1 MRNFHHFLNKLACAL
16 IAVIAISGCF
26 EPLDNNILSSNP
38 NQVVYA
44 KKAKK
49 VKKAKRAKKHAKKS
63 AKKTKKVNASTDW
76 RWPKPKATV
85 YLDLDGNKNLLS
97 ASDEAIKTWNDTGA
111 FTFVKTKNKKN
122 ADITVEQVYSPNTNY
137 AGYTTFHYYV
147 KSGLLFSA
155 NTKLNTYYLDNFSSY
170 NYSYERVVNTVEHE
184 LGHAIGLK
192 HNNGQSVMYPTGSI
206 YPIQDIDIQNVKKLY
221 AN

>member
-1 MRNFHHFLNKLACAL
+1 MLLL
-16 IAVIAISGCF
+16 IGDGQSQK
-26 EPLDNNILSSNP
+26 PLFIL
-38 NQVVYA
+38 
-44 KKAKK
+44 
-49 VKKAKRAKKHAKKS
+49 
-63 AKKTKKVNASTDW
+63 
-76 RWPKPKATV
+76 
-85 YLDLDGNKNLLS
+85 
-97 ASDEAIKTWNDTGA
+97 TWNDTGA

-155 NTKLNTYYLDNFSSY
+155 DTKLNTYYLDNFSSY

>member
-1 MRNFHHFLNKLACAL
+1 MRNFRHFLNKLTYAL
-16 IAVIAISGCF
+16 IAVIALSGCF
-26 EPLDNNILSSNP
+26 ELLGNNILSSMP

-49 VKKAKRAKKHAKKS
+49 RAKKSRKETVS
-63 AKKTKKVNASTDW
+63 AEWKWAQSKAS
-76 RWPKPKATV
+76 V
-85 YLDLDGNKNLLS
+85 YVDLDGDKNLT
-97 ASDEAIKTWNDTGA
+97 AAANHAIQVWNDTGA
-111 FTFVKTKNKKN
+111 FTFTKTKNKKK
-122 ADITVEQVYSPNTNY
+122 ADITIESVYSPNTTY
-137 AGYTTFHYYV
+137 AGYTTFHFYV

-155 NTKLNTYYLDNFSSY
+155 DTKLNTYYLDNFSSY

-206 YPIQDIDIQNVKKLY
+206 YSIQETDIEAVKKLY
-221 AN
+221 NK

>member
-1 MRNFHHFLNKLACAL
+1 MRNFRHFLNKLTYAL
-16 IAVIAISGCF
+16 IAVIALSGGF
-26 EPLDNNILSSNP
+26 ELLGNNILSSMP

-49 VKKAKRAKKHAKKS
+49 RAKKSRKETVS
-63 AKKTKKVNASTDW
+63 AEWKWAQ
-76 RWPKPKATV
+76 PKASV
-85 YLDLDGNKNLLS
+85 YVDLDGDKNLT
-97 ASDEAIKTWNDTGA
+97 AAANHAIQVWNDTGA
-111 FTFVKTKNKKN
+111 FTFTKTKNKKK
-122 ADITVEQVYSPNTNY
+122 ADITIESVYSPNTTY
-137 AGYTTFHYYV
+137 AGYTTFHFYV

-155 NTKLNTYYLDNFSSY
+155 DTKLNTYYLDNFSSY

-206 YPIQDIDIQNVKKLY
+206 YSIQETDIETVKKLY
-221 AN
+221 NK

>member
-1 MRNFHHFLNKLACAL
+1 MRNFRHFLNKLTYAL
-16 IAVIAISGCF
+16 IAVIALSGCF
-26 EPLDNNILSSNP
+26 ELLGNNILSSMP

-49 VKKAKRAKKHAKKS
+49 RAKKSRKETVS
-63 AKKTKKVNASTDW
+63 AEWKWAQ
-76 RWPKPKATV
+76 PKASV
-85 YLDLDGNKNLLS
+85 YIDLDGDKNLT
-97 ASDEAIKTWNDTGA
+97 AAANHAIQVWNDTGA
-111 FTFVKTKNKKN
+111 FTFTKTKNKKK
-122 ADITVEQVYSPNTNY
+122 ADITIESVYSPNTTY
-137 AGYTTFHYYV
+137 AGYTTFHFYV

-155 NTKLNTYYLDNFSSY
+155 DTKLNTYYLDNFSSY

-206 YPIQDIDIQNVKKLY
+206 YSIQETDIEAVKKLY
-221 AN
+221 NK

>member
-1 MRNFHHFLNKLACAL
+1 MRNFRHFLNKLTYAL
-16 IAVIAISGCF
+16 IAVIALSGCF
-26 EPLDNNILSSNP
+26 ELLGNNILSSMP

-49 VKKAKRAKKHAKKS
+49 RAKKSKKETVS
-63 AKKTKKVNASTDW
+63 AEWKWAQ
-76 RWPKPKATV
+76 PKASV
-85 YLDLDGNKNLLS
+85 YVDLDGDKNLT
-97 ASDEAIKTWNDTGA
+97 AAANHAIQVWNDTGA
-111 FTFVKTKNKKN
+111 FTFTKTKNKKK
-122 ADITVEQVYSPNTNY
+122 ADITIESVYSPNTTY
-137 AGYTTFHYYV
+137 AGYTTFHFYV

-155 NTKLNTYYLDNFSSY
+155 DTKLNTYYLDNFSSY

-206 YPIQDIDIQNVKKLY
+206 YSIQETDIEAVKKLY
-221 AN
+221 NK

>member
-1 MRNFHHFLNKLACAL
+1 MRNFRHFLNKLTYAL
-16 IAVIAISGCF
+16 IAVIALSGCF
-26 EPLDNNILSSNP
+26 ELLGNNILSSMP

-49 VKKAKRAKKHAKKS
+49 RAKKSRKETVS
-63 AKKTKKVNASTDW
+63 AEWKWAQ
-76 RWPKPKATV
+76 PKASV
-85 YLDLDGNKNLLS
+85 YVDLDGDKNLT
-97 ASDEAIKTWNDTGA
+97 AAANHAIQVWNDTGA
-111 FTFVKTKNKKN
+111 FTFTKTKNKKK
-122 ADITVEQVYSPNTNY
+122 ADITIESVYSPNTTY
-137 AGYTTFHYYV
+137 AGYTTFHFYV

-155 NTKLNTYYLDNFSSY
+155 DTKLNTFYLDNFSSY

-206 YPIQDIDIQNVKKLY
+206 YSIQETDIEAVKKLY
-221 AN
+221 NK

>member
-1 MRNFHHFLNKLACAL
+1 MRNFRHFLNKLTYAL
-16 IAVIAISGCF
+16 IAVIALSGCF
-26 EPLDNNILSSNP
+26 ELLGNNILSSMP

-49 VKKAKRAKKHAKKS
+49 RAKKSRKETVS
-63 AKKTKKVNASTDW
+63 AEWKWAQ
-76 RWPKPKATV
+76 PKASV
-85 YLDLDGNKNLLS
+85 YVDLDGDKNLT
-97 ASDEAIKTWNDTGA
+97 AAANHAIQVWNDTGA
-111 FTFVKTKNKKN
+111 FTFTKTKNKKK
-122 ADITVEQVYSPNTNY
+122 ADITIESVYSPNTTY
-137 AGYTTFHYYV
+137 AGYTTFHFYV

-155 NTKLNTYYLDNFSSY
+155 DTKLNTYYLDNFSSY

-206 YPIQDIDIQNVKKLY
+206 YSIQETDIEAVKKLY
-221 AN
+221 NN

>member
-1 MRNFHHFLNKLACAL
+1 MRNFRHFLNKLTYAL
-16 IAVIAISGCF
+16 IAVIALSGCF
-26 EPLDNNILSSNP
+26 ELLGNNILSSMP

-49 VKKAKRAKKHAKKS
+49 RAKKSRKETVS
-63 AKKTKKVNASTDW
+63 AEWKWAQ
-76 RWPKPKATV
+76 PKASV
-85 YLDLDGNKNLLS
+85 YVDLDGDKNLT
-97 ASDEAIKTWNDTGA
+97 AAANHAIQVWNDTGA
-111 FTFVKTKNKKN
+111 FTFTKTKNKKK
-122 ADITVEQVYSPNTNY
+122 ADITIESVYSPNTTY
-137 AGYTTFHYYV
+137 AGYTTFHFYV

-155 NTKLNTYYLDNFSSY
+155 DTKLNTYYLDNFSSY

-206 YPIQDIDIQNVKKLY
+206 YSIQETDIEAVKKLY
-221 AN
+221 NK

>member
-1 MRNFHHFLNKLACAL
+1 MRNFRHFLNKLTYAL
-16 IAVIAISGCF
+16 IAVIALSGCF
-26 EPLDNNILSSNP
+26 ELLGNNILSSMP

-49 VKKAKRAKKHAKKS
+49 RAKKSRKETVS
-63 AKKTKKVNASTDW
+63 AEWKWAQ
-76 RWPKPKATV
+76 PKASV
-85 YLDLDGNKNLLS
+85 YVDLDGDKNLT
-97 ASDEAIKTWNDTGA
+97 AAANHAIQVWNDTGA
-111 FTFVKTKNKKN
+111 FTFTKTKNKKK
-122 ADITVEQVYSPNTNY
+122 ADITIESVYSPNTTY
-137 AGYTTFHYYV
+137 AGYTTFHFYV

-155 NTKLNTYYLDNFSSY
+155 DTKLNTYYLDNFSSY

-206 YPIQDIDIQNVKKLY
+206 YSIQETDIETVKKLY
-221 AN
+221 NK

>member
-1 MRNFHHFLNKLACAL
+1 MRNFRHFLNKLTYAL
-16 IAVIAISGCF
+16 IAVIALSGGF
-26 EPLDNNILSSNP
+26 ELLGNNILSSMP

-49 VKKAKRAKKHAKKS
+49 RAKKSRKETVS
-63 AKKTKKVNASTDW
+63 AEWKWAQ
-76 RWPKPKATV
+76 PKASV
-85 YLDLDGNKNLLS
+85 YVDLDGDKNLT
-97 ASDEAIKTWNDTGA
+97 AAANHAIQVWNDTGA
-111 FTFVKTKNKKN
+111 FTFTKTKNKKK
-122 ADITVEQVYSPNTNY
+122 ADITIESVYSPNTTY
-137 AGYTTFHYYV
+137 AGYTTFHFYV

-155 NTKLNTYYLDNFSSY
+155 DTKLNTYYLDNFSSY

-206 YPIQDIDIQNVKKLY
+206 YSIQETDIEAVKKLY
-221 AN
+221 NK

>member
-1 MRNFHHFLNKLACAL
+1 MRNFRHFLNKLTYAL
-16 IAVIAISGCF
+16 IAVIALSGCF
-26 EPLDNNILSSNP
+26 ELLGNNILSSMP

-49 VKKAKRAKKHAKKS
+49 RAKKSRKETVS
-63 AKKTKKVNASTDW
+63 AEWKWAQ
-76 RWPKPKATV
+76 PKASV
-85 YLDLDGNKNLLS
+85 YVDLDGDKKLTAAANH
-97 ASDEAIKTWNDTGA
+97 AIQVWNDTGA
-111 FTFVKTKNKKN
+111 FTFTKTKNKKK
-122 ADITVEQVYSPNTNY
+122 ADITIESVYSPNTTY
-137 AGYTTFHYYV
+137 AGYTTFHFYV

-155 NTKLNTYYLDNFSSY
+155 DTKLNTYYLDNFSSY

-206 YPIQDIDIQNVKKLY
+206 YSIQETDIEAVKKLY
-221 AN
+221 NK

>member
-1 MRNFHHFLNKLACAL
+1 MRNFRHFLNKLTYAL
-16 IAVIAISGCF
+16 IAVIALSGCF
-26 EPLDNNILSSNP
+26 ELLGNNILSSMP

-49 VKKAKRAKKHAKKS
+49 RAKKSRKETVS
-63 AKKTKKVNASTDW
+63 AEWKWAQ
-76 RWPKPKATV
+76 PKASV
-85 YLDLDGNKNLLS
+85 YVDLDGDKNLT
-97 ASDEAIKTWNDTGA
+97 AAANHAIQVWNDTGA
-111 FTFVKTKNKKN
+111 FIFTKTKNKKK
-122 ADITVEQVYSPNTNY
+122 ADITIESVYSPNTTY
-137 AGYTTFHYYV
+137 AGYTTFHFYV

-155 NTKLNTYYLDNFSSY
+155 DTKLNTYYLDNFSSY

-206 YPIQDIDIQNVKKLY
+206 YSIQETDIEAVKKLY
-221 AN
+221 NK

>member
-1 MRNFHHFLNKLACAL
+1 MRNFRHFLNKLTYAL
-16 IAVIAISGCF
+16 IAVIALSGCF
-26 EPLDNNILSSNP
+26 ELLGNNILSSMP

-49 VKKAKRAKKHAKKS
+49 RAKKSRKETVS
-63 AKKTKKVNASTDW
+63 AEWKWAQ
-76 RWPKPKATV
+76 PKASV
-85 YLDLDGNKNLLS
+85 YIDLDGDKNLT
-97 ASDEAIKTWNDTGA
+97 AAANHAIQVWNDTGA
-111 FTFVKTKNKKN
+111 FTFTKTKNKKK
-122 ADITVEQVYSPNTNY
+122 ADITIESVYSPNTTY
-137 AGYTTFHYYV
+137 AGYTTFHFYV

-155 NTKLNTYYLDNFSSY
+155 DTKLNTFYLDNFSSY

-206 YPIQDIDIQNVKKLY
+206 YSIQETDIEAVKKLY
-221 AN
+221 NK

>member
-1 MRNFHHFLNKLACAL
+1 MRNFRHFLNKLTYAL
-16 IAVIAISGCF
+16 IAVIALSGGF
-26 EPLDNNILSSNP
+26 ELLGNNILSSMP

-49 VKKAKRAKKHAKKS
+49 RAKKSRKETVS
-63 AKKTKKVNASTDW
+63 AEWKWAQ
-76 RWPKPKATV
+76 PKASV
-85 YLDLDGNKNLLS
+85 YVDLDGDKNLT
-97 ASDEAIKTWNDTGA
+97 AAANHAIQVWNDTGA
-111 FTFVKTKNKKN
+111 FIFTKTKNKKK
-122 ADITVEQVYSPNTNY
+122 ADITIESVYSPNTTY
-137 AGYTTFHYYV
+137 AGYTTFHFYV

-155 NTKLNTYYLDNFSSY
+155 DTKLNTYYLDNFSSY

-206 YPIQDIDIQNVKKLY
+206 YSIQETDIEAVKKLY
-221 AN
+221 NK

>member
-1 MRNFHHFLNKLACAL
+1 MRNFRHFLNKLTYAL
-16 IAVIAISGCF
+16 IAVIALSGCF
-26 EPLDNNILSSNP
+26 ELLGNNILSSMP

-49 VKKAKRAKKHAKKS
+49 RAKKSRKETVS
-63 AKKTKKVNASTDW
+63 AEWKWAQ
-76 RWPKPKATV
+76 PKANV
-85 YLDLDGNKNLLS
+85 YVDLDGDKNLT
-97 ASDEAIKTWNDTGA
+97 AAANHAIQVWNDTGA
-111 FTFVKTKNKKN
+111 FTFTKTKNKKK
-122 ADITVEQVYSPNTNY
+122 ADITIESVYSPNTTY
-137 AGYTTFHYYV
+137 AGYTTFHFYV

-155 NTKLNTYYLDNFSSY
+155 DTKLNTYYLDNFSSY

-206 YPIQDIDIQNVKKLY
+206 YSIQETDIEAVKKLY
-221 AN
+221 NK

>member
-1 MRNFHHFLNKLACAL
+1 MRNFRHFLNKLTYAL
-16 IAVIAISGCF
+16 IAVIALSGCF
-26 EPLDNNILSSNP
+26 EPLGNNILSSMP

-49 VKKAKRAKKHAKKS
+49 RAKKSRKETAS
-63 AKKTKKVNASTDW
+63 AEWKWAQ
-76 RWPKPKATV
+76 PKASV
-85 YLDLDGNKNLLS
+85 Y
-97 ASDEAIKTWNDTGA
+97 
-111 FTFVKTKNKKN
+111 V
-122 ADITVEQVYSPNTNY
+122 DITIESVYSPNTTY
-137 AGYTTFHYYV
+137 AGYTTFHFYV

-155 NTKLNTYYLDNFSSY
+155 DTKLNTYYLDNFSSY

-206 YPIQDIDIQNVKKLY
+206 YSIQETDIEAVKKLY
-221 AN
+221 NK

>member
-1 MRNFHHFLNKLACAL
+1 MRNFRHFLNKLTYAL
-16 IAVIAISGCF
+16 IAVIALSGGF
-26 EPLDNNILSSNP
+26 ELLGNNILSSMP

-49 VKKAKRAKKHAKKS
+49 RAKKSRKETVS
-63 AKKTKKVNASTDW
+63 AEWKWAQ
-76 RWPKPKATV
+76 PKASV
-85 YLDLDGNKNLLS
+85 YVDLDGDKNLT
-97 ASDEAIKTWNDTGA
+97 AAANHAIQVWNDTGA
-111 FTFVKTKNKKN
+111 FTFTKTKNKKK
-122 ADITVEQVYSPNTNY
+122 ADITIESVYSPNTTY
-137 AGYTTFHYYV
+137 AGYTTFHFYV

-155 NTKLNTYYLDNFSSY
+155 DTKLNTYYLDNFSSY

-206 YPIQDIDIQNVKKLY
+206 YSIQEIDIEAVKKLY
-221 AN
+221 NK

>member
-1 MRNFHHFLNKLACAL
+1 MRNFRHFLNKLTYAL
-16 IAVIAISGCF
+16 IAVIALSGGF
-26 EPLDNNILSSNP
+26 ELLGNNILSSMP

-49 VKKAKRAKKHAKKS
+49 RAKKSRKETVS
-63 AKKTKKVNASTDW
+63 AEWKWAQ
-76 RWPKPKATV
+76 PKASV
-85 YLDLDGNKNLLS
+85 YVDLDDDKNLT
-97 ASDEAIKTWNDTGA
+97 AAANHAIQVWNDTGA
-111 FTFVKTKNKKN
+111 FTFTKTKNKKK
-122 ADITVEQVYSPNTNY
+122 ADITIESVYSPNTTY
-137 AGYTTFHYYV
+137 AGYTTFHFYV

-155 NTKLNTYYLDNFSSY
+155 DTKLNTYYLDNFSSY

-206 YPIQDIDIQNVKKLY
+206 YSIQETDIEAVKKLY
-221 AN
+221 NK

>member
-1 MRNFHHFLNKLACAL
+1 MRNFRHFLNKLTYAL
-16 IAVIAISGCF
+16 IAVIALSGCF
-26 EPLDNNILSSNP
+26 EPLGNNLLSSMP

-49 VKKAKRAKKHAKKS
+49 RAKKSRKETVS
-63 AKKTKKVNASTDW
+63 AEWKWAQ
-76 RWPKPKATV
+76 PKASV
-85 YLDLDGNKNLLS
+85 YVDLDGDKNLT
-97 ASDEAIKTWNDTGA
+97 AAANHAIQVWNDTGA
-111 FTFVKTKNKKN
+111 FTFTKTKNKKK
-122 ADITVEQVYSPNTNY
+122 ADITIESVYSPNTTY
-137 AGYTTFHYYV
+137 AGYTTFHFYV

-155 NTKLNTYYLDNFSSY
+155 DTKLNTFYLDNFSSY

-206 YPIQDIDIQNVKKLY
+206 YSIQEIDIEAVKKLY
-221 AN
+221 NK

>member
-1 MRNFHHFLNKLACAL
+1 MRNFRHFLNKLTYAL
-16 IAVIAISGCF
+16 IAVIALSGGF
-26 EPLDNNILSSNP
+26 ELLGNNILSSMP

-49 VKKAKRAKKHAKKS
+49 RAKKSRKETVS
-63 AKKTKKVNASTDW
+63 AEWKWAQ
-76 RWPKPKATV
+76 PKASV
-85 YLDLDGNKNLLS
+85 YVDLDGDKNLT
-97 ASDEAIKTWNDTGA
+97 AAANHAIQVWNDTGA
-111 FTFVKTKNKKN
+111 FTFTKTKNKKK
-122 ADITVEQVYSPNTNY
+122 ADITIESVYSPNTTY
-137 AGYTTFHYYV
+137 AGYTTFHFYV

-155 NTKLNTYYLDNFSSY
+155 DTKLNTFYLDNFSSY

-206 YPIQDIDIQNVKKLY
+206 YSIQETDIEAVKKLY
-221 AN
+221 NK

>member
-1 MRNFHHFLNKLACAL
+1 MRNFRHFLNKLTYAL
-16 IAVIAISGCF
+16 IAVIALSGCF
-26 EPLDNNILSSNP
+26 ELLGNNILSSMP

-49 VKKAKRAKKHAKKS
+49 RAKKSRKETVS
-63 AKKTKKVNASTDW
+63 AEWKWAQ
-76 RWPKPKATV
+76 PKASV
-85 YLDLDGNKNLLS
+85 YVDLDGDKNLT
-97 ASDEAIKTWNDTGA
+97 AAANHAIQVWNDTGA
-111 FTFVKTKNKKN
+111 FTFTKTKNKKK
-122 ADITVEQVYSPNTNY
+122 ADITIESVYSPNTTY
-137 AGYTTFHYYV
+137 AGYTTFHFYV

-155 NTKLNTYYLDNFSSY
+155 DTKLNTYYLDNFSSY

-206 YPIQDIDIQNVKKLY
+206 YSIQEIDIEAVKKLY
-221 AN
+221 NK

>member
-1 MRNFHHFLNKLACAL
+1 MRNFRHFLNKLTYTL
-16 IAVIAISGCF
+16 IAVIALSGCF
-26 EPLDNNILSSNP
+26 ELLGNNILSSMP

-49 VKKAKRAKKHAKKS
+49 RAKKSRKETVS
-63 AKKTKKVNASTDW
+63 AEWKWAQ
-76 RWPKPKATV
+76 PKASV
-85 YLDLDGNKNLLS
+85 YVDLDGDKNLT
-97 ASDEAIKTWNDTGA
+97 AAANHAIQVWNDTGA
-111 FTFVKTKNKKN
+111 FTFTKTKNKKK
-122 ADITVEQVYSPNTNY
+122 ADITIESVYSPNTTY
-137 AGYTTFHYYV
+137 AGYTTFHFYV

-155 NTKLNTYYLDNFSSY
+155 DTKLNTYYLDNFSSY

-206 YPIQDIDIQNVKKLY
+206 YSIQETDIEAVKKLY
-221 AN
+221 NK

>member
-1 MRNFHHFLNKLACAL
+1 MRNFRHFLNKLTYAL
-16 IAVIAISGCF
+16 IAVIALSGGF
-26 EPLDNNILSSNP
+26 ELLGNNILSSMP

-49 VKKAKRAKKHAKKS
+49 RAKKSRKETVS
-63 AKKTKKVNASTDW
+63 AEWKWAQ
-76 RWPKPKATV
+76 PKASV
-85 YLDLDGNKNLLS
+85 YVDLDGDKNLT
-97 ASDEAIKTWNDTGA
+97 AAANHAIQVWNDTGA
-111 FTFVKTKNKKN
+111 FTFTKTKNKKK
-122 ADITVEQVYSPNTNY
+122 ADITIESVYSPNTTY
-137 AGYTTFHYYV
+137 AGYTTFHFYV

-155 NTKLNTYYLDNFSSY
+155 DTKLNTYYLDNFSSY

-206 YPIQDIDIQNVKKLY
+206 YSIQETDIEAVKKLY
-221 AN
+221 NN

>member
-1 MRNFHHFLNKLACAL
+1 M
-16 IAVIAISGCF
+16 
-26 EPLDNNILSSNP
+26 P

-49 VKKAKRAKKHAKKS
+49 RAKKSRKETVS
-63 AKKTKKVNASTDW
+63 AEWKWAQ
-76 RWPKPKATV
+76 PKASV
-85 YLDLDGNKNLLS
+85 YVDLDGDKNLT
-97 ASDEAIKTWNDTGA
+97 AAANHAIQVWNDTGA
-111 FTFVKTKNKKN
+111 FTFTKTKNKKK
-122 ADITVEQVYSPNTNY
+122 ADITIESVYSPNTTY
-137 AGYTTFHYYV
+137 AGYTTFHFYV

-155 NTKLNTYYLDNFSSY
+155 DTKLNTYYLDNFSSY

-206 YPIQDIDIQNVKKLY
+206 YSIQETDIEAVKKLY
-221 AN
+221 NK

>member
-1 MRNFHHFLNKLACAL
+1 MRNFRHFLNKLTYAL
-16 IAVIAISGCF
+16 IAVIALSGGF
-26 EPLDNNILSSNP
+26 ELLGNNILSSMP

-49 VKKAKRAKKHAKKS
+49 RAKKSRKETAS
-63 AKKTKKVNASTDW
+63 AEWKWAQ
-76 RWPKPKATV
+76 PKASV
-85 YLDLDGNKNLLS
+85 YIDLDGDKNLT
-97 ASDEAIKTWNDTGA
+97 AAANHAIQVWNDTGA
-111 FTFVKTKNKKN
+111 FTFTKTKNKKK
-122 ADITVEQVYSPNTNY
+122 ADITIESVYSPNTTY
-137 AGYTTFHYYV
+137 AGYTTFHFYV

-155 NTKLNTYYLDNFSSY
+155 DTKLNTYYLDNFSSY

-206 YPIQDIDIQNVKKLY
+206 YSIQETDIEAVKKLY
-221 AN
+221 NK